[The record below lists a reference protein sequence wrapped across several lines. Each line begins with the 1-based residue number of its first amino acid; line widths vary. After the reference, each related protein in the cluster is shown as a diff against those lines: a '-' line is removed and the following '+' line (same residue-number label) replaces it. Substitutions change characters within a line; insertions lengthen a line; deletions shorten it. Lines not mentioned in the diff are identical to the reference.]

1 MSAQLGN
8 SMQIHL
14 YSLAKRFCLLW
25 FCSSFLGCTAVGLDN
40 NDAVRRFSDP
50 QVQQLVRAA
59 QSGDVATINELV
71 AAGVDVNAQG
81 EGNTTPLI
89 WAMTAHSYRGVE
101 ALLAHGANPNQRYE
115 HGYTPLWFAAG
126 GNDLT
131 LLEMLLKKG
140 GDPNI
145 WVDRGMTPLMFA
157 IEQDRMDNYQML
169 LKYGAKINN
178 TNELHDSIAVDAVA
192 VGDFKMAYQLLESGY
207 TAELD
212 YFARVVHTR
221 QISTDSDQYPYKEK
235 VITFLKAKGIAY
247 PPPPLPPA
255 DDKIR
260 LDPDFRAKLEADDK
274 AGKLNPAGRYKK
286 ILEHDRALEKEEIG
300 SATQLK

>member
-1 MSAQLGN
+1 MRIFKNKFPYLLLLLCLGTG
-8 SMQIHL
+8 
-14 YSLAKRFCLLW
+14 
-25 FCSSFLGCTAVGLDN
+25 CSSLGLN
-40 NDAVRRFSDP
+40 NEDAKHYFSDP
-50 QVQQLVRAA
+50 KVQQLVQAA
-59 QSGDVATINELV
+59 QSGDESTINELV
-71 AAGVDVNAQG
+71 ASGVDVNAQG
-81 EGNTTPLI
+81 TGNTTPLI
-89 WAMTAHSYRGVE
+89 WAMKAHNYRGVE
-101 ALLAHGANPNQRYE
+101 ALLANGANPNQRYE

-207 TAELD
+207 TTELD

-235 VITFLKAKGIAY
+235 VIIFLKAKGIAY

-260 LDPDFRAKLEADDK
+260 LKPTERAELEALDK
-274 AGKLNPAGRYKK
+274 KGR
-286 ILEHDRALEKEEIG
+286 LPIG
-300 SATQLK
+300 SRGREMLDYDRKLDNDSEAITAQ

>member
-1 MSAQLGN
+1 M
-8 SMQIHL
+8 
-14 YSLAKRFCLLW
+14 
-25 FCSSFLGCTAVGLDN
+25 GLDN
-40 NDAVRRFSDP
+40 DDAVRRFSDP

-81 EGNTTPLI
+81 EENTTPLI

-145 WVDRGMTPLMFA
+145 WVDRNMNPLMFA
-157 IEQDRMDNYQML
+157 IEQDRIDNYRML
-169 LKYGAKINN
+169 LNYGANINN
-178 TNELHDSIAVDAVA
+178 VNELHNGIAVYAVA
-192 VGDFKMAYQLLESGY
+192 IGNFELAYEILMSGY
-207 TAELD
+207 KTELED
-212 YFARVVHTR
+212 FSRSVYIR

-247 PPPPLPPA
+247 PPPPQPPA
-255 DDKIR
+255 ESKIKLNADYR
-260 LDPDFRAKLEADDK
+260 QKLEALDK
-274 AGKLNPAGRYKK
+274 EGKLPIGSRGRE
-286 ILEHDRALEKEEIG
+286 ILDHDRKLDNDSEAVT
-300 SATQLK
+300 AQ